1 MIIKVCGMRDGNNI
15 REIEALGVDLIGM
28 IFYEKSPRYVSERP
42 TYLPH
47 KAKSVGVFVDAE
59 PQEIISRVRDYG
71 LGAIQLH
78 GHESPTYI
86 RHLKQ
91 ALGEADT
98 SSRTEMQELGE
109 AITSSRTEMQELGE
123 AITSSHTEMQ
133 ELGEAETSSRTEMQ
147 ELGEAII
154 SSRTEMQAKDGNSPS
169 LPAIKIIKA
178 IGISDEHSLDGLE
191 EYDELVD
198 AFVFD
203 TYTPQKGGSGE
214 TFNHSL
220 LKEYHGRTPFLLS
233 GGLSLNN
240 AAEILSLRHPKLI
253 GFDINSRF
261 ETAPAQKD
269 PARVRQF
276 VEMVKKRA
284 E

>member
-1 MIIKVCGMRDGNNI
+1 MIIKVCGMREGNNI

-91 ALGEADT
+91 ALGEAIT
-98 SSRTEMQELGE
+98 SSRTKMQALGETDTYSRAEMQELGE
-109 AITSSRTEMQELGE
+109 ATLSSRAEMQ
-123 AITSSHTEMQ
+123 T
-133 ELGEAETSSRTEMQ
+133 
-147 ELGEAII
+147 
-154 SSRTEMQAKDGNSPS
+154 KDGNSPS

-178 IGISDEHSLDGLE
+178 IGISNEHSLDGLE

-214 TFNHSL
+214 TFNHSM
-220 LKEYHGRTPFLLS
+220 LKDYHGRTPFLLS